1 MPDEEATR
9 KRRRTAPQKQRTKQ
23 PAEVENPAPGG
34 DARPLPKSSALEREP
49 AKATPG
55 GTGKPPPGTPNERP
69 GRSPA
74 ADPGSARATPRS
86 DARGNASRNDAPPPA
101 DAAAADAPPAAADGQ
116 PGHPDFRRLR
126 RKGQDPTI
134 DRGVDAKEMWR
145 IFRIISEYVEAIDG
159 LRDIRPAISMWGS
172 ARTHKDH
179 PHYKLTL
186 DTARELAR
194 LGYTIITGG
203 GPGIMEAANHGGKL
217 GGGKSVG
224 LGITLPFEQKMNEH
238 CDIAI
243 EFQYFFIRKMMFTKF
258 AAGLVISPGG
268 FGTMDEMFDM
278 LTLLQTRKIRRIP
291 VVLLGKAY
299 YAGLVA
305 WMKDVVLS
313 HHNIS
318 PEDLDLWLL
327 TDDPVE
333 AAAYLDHHIVDQ
345 TWWSQAVP

>member
-9 KRRRTAPQKQRTKQ
+9 KRRRTAPQKQRMKQ
-23 PAEVENPAPGG
+23 PAEVENAPAV
-34 DARPLPKSSALEREP
+34 
-49 AKATPG
+49 ATPG
-55 GTGKPPPGTPNERP
+55 GTGVPPPG
-69 GRSPA
+69 
-74 ADPGSARATPRS
+74 
-86 DARGNASRNDAPPPA
+86 APPPEPA
-101 DAAAADAPPAAADGQ
+101 PPDGSSSSSDAPSSQEGPS
-116 PGHPDFRRLR
+116 HPDFRRLR
-126 RKGQDPTI
+126 RKGQDPTL

-172 ARTHKDH
+172 ARTQKGH
-179 PHYKLTL
+179 PHYKLTH

-194 LGYTIITGG
+194 MGYSIITGG
-203 GPGIMEAANHGGKL
+203 GPGIMEAANQGAKAGS
-217 GGGKSVG
+217 GKSIG
-224 LGITLPFEQKMNEH
+224 LGITLPFEQRMNEY

-268 FGTMDEMFDM
+268 FGTMDEMFDT

-299 YAGLVA
+299 YAGLVS
-305 WMKDVVLS
+305 WMKDTVLT
-313 HHNIS
+313 HGNIS

-333 AAAYLDHHIVDQ
+333 AARYLDHHIVDQ
-345 TWWSQAVP
+345 TWWSQTVP

>member
-9 KRRRTAPQKQRTKQ
+9 KRRRSNPQRQRTKQ
-23 PAEVENPAPGG
+23 PAEVEN
-34 DARPLPKSSALEREP
+34 
-49 AKATPG
+49 ATPG
-55 GTGKPPPGTPNERP
+55 D
-69 GRSPA
+69 PA
-74 ADPGSARATPRS
+74 
-86 DARGNASRNDAPPPA
+86 NAPPMRAPA
-101 DAAAADAPPAAADGQ
+101 SQDAPPAAAPARPGPRSPRDGSPRENGPARPDAPPQ
-116 PGHPDFRRLR
+116 EGVAPSHPDFRRLR
-126 RKGQDPTI
+126 RKGQDPTL

-172 ARTHKDH
+172 ARTPKEH

-186 DTARELAR
+186 ETARELAR

-203 GPGIMEAANHGGKL
+203 GPGIMEAANQGGKL

-224 LGITLPFEQKMNEH
+224 LGITLPFEQKMNPY

-258 AAGLVISPGG
+258 AAGLVIAPGG
-268 FGTMDEMFDM
+268 FGTMDEMFDT

-299 YAGLVA
+299 YKGLVA
-305 WMKDVVLS
+305 WMKDTVLT
-313 HHNIS
+313 HQNIS

-333 AAAYLDHHIVDQ
+333 AAQYLDHHIVDQ
-345 TWWSQAVP
+345 TWWSQPLP

>member
-1 MPDEEATR
+1 MP
-9 KRRRTAPQKQRTKQ
+9 PQRQRSKQ
-23 PAEVENPAPGG
+23 PAEVENAPATGNG
-34 DARPLPKSSALEREP
+34 DPTLPKSPALQSEP
-49 AKATPG
+49 PAATPG
-55 GTGKPPPGTPNERP
+55 GTGVPPP
-69 GRSPA
+69 
-74 ADPGSARATPRS
+74 
-86 DARGNASRNDAPPPA
+86 DAPPPEP
-101 DAAAADAPPAAADGQ
+101 APLDGSSSSSEG

-126 RKGQDPTI
+126 RKGQDPTL

-172 ARTHKDH
+172 ARTPKGH
-179 PHYKLTL
+179 PHYKLTH
-186 DTARELAR
+186 DTALELAR
-194 LGYTIITGG
+194 MGYTIITGG
-203 GPGIMEAANHGGKL
+203 GPGIMEAANEGAKA

-224 LGITLPFEQKMNEH
+224 LGITLPFEQKMNAF

-258 AAGLVISPGG
+258 AAGLVVSPGG
-268 FGTMDEMFDM
+268 FGTMDEMFDT

-305 WMKDVVLS
+305 WLKETVLT
-313 HHNIS
+313 HANIS

-327 TDDPVE
+327 TDDPLE
-333 AAAYLDHHIVDQ
+333 AARYLDHHVVDQ
-345 TWWSQAVP
+345 TWWSQQVP